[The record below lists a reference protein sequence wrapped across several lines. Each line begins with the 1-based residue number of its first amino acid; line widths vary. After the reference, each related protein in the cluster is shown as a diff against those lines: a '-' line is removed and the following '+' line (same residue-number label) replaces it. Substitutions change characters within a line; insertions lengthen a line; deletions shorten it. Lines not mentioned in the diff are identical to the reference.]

1 MAGAVFPNNDWN
13 YFQSMEKLINELRA
27 KIVTILN
34 LVDFRP
40 EDIGEDDRL
49 VGGDFGIDS
58 IDILELVIMIDKDYS
73 VLIDNKK
80 LGEEVFQS
88 LRALAGYIYEN
99 STRL

>member
-1 MAGAVFPNNDWN
+1 MD
-13 YFQSMEKLINELRA
+13 KLINELRV

-34 LVDFRP
+34 LMDFRP
-40 EDIGEDDRL
+40 EDIGEDDLL

-58 IDILELVIMIDKDYS
+58 IDILELVIMIDKDYG

-88 LRALAGYIYEN
+88 LRTLAGYIYEN

>member
-1 MAGAVFPNNDWN
+1 MD
-13 YFQSMEKLINELRA
+13 KLINELRV

-40 EDIGEDDRL
+40 EDIGEDDLL

-58 IDILELVIMIDKDYS
+58 IDILELVIMIDKDYG

-88 LRALAGYIYEN
+88 LRTLAGYIYEN

>member
-1 MAGAVFPNNDWN
+1 
-13 YFQSMEKLINELRA
+13 MEKLINELKV

-34 LVDFRP
+34 LVDFKP

-49 VGGDFGIDS
+49 VDGDFGIDS
-58 IDILELVIMIDKDYS
+58 IDILELVIMIDKDYG

-88 LRALAGYIYEN
+88 LRTLAGYIYEN